1 MKAGATTVFRL
12 ERENSWIAHTPTDN
26 YFLVD
31 ERAKEVIEFLERSS
45 STEQAWENYQS
56 RALVAPRVTE
66 SRFHDIRHLITRGSP
81 KKITA
86 VTGLS
91 ARRIIFSK
99 SNTIQLSAAISI
111 LSPRQSLLPVSLS
124 FVVMALLALQHG
136 FSRPVAGG
144 LMQTVSTVILV
155 ACSLFVHELGHASA
169 LARAGGRPGA
179 ITFGLRFYVYPC
191 LATDVSN
198 AWMLAK
204 RERMLVNLGG
214 VYFQSIFSILLY
226 VASYLAPSYVA
237 TTIADAACICAALC
251 LFQLVPFPHSDGHW
265 VAKDL
270 GAHHLNS
277 ESRAGKL
284 LTLGTWLSFVW
295 IVQVAVTAIYN
306 FILRLLQFLDSGN
319 IPPDAMSIRTLYSAM
334 LVASLARSANFVIP
348 SLYRRT
354 AHLYRKFTGAEI

>member
-169 LARAGGRPGA
+169 LARAGGAPRCNHLWLA
-179 ITFGLRFYVYPC
+179 ILC
-191 LATDVSN
+191 LS
-198 AWMLAK
+198 L
-204 RERMLVNLGG
+204 LGDRCQQCMDAG
-214 VYFQSIFSILLY
+214 Q
-226 VASYLAPSYVA
+226 AR
-237 TTIADAACICAALC
+237 ADAGKSRRS
-251 LFQLVPFPHSDGHW
+251 LFPVNI
-265 VAKDL
+265 
-270 GAHHLNS
+270 LNIIVRS
-277 ESRAGKL
+277 F
-284 LTLGTWLSFVW
+284 LSG
-295 IVQVAVTAIYN
+295 
-306 FILRLLQFLDSGN
+306 S
-319 IPPDAMSIRTLYSAM
+319 
-334 LVASLARSANFVIP
+334 
-348 SLYRRT
+348 
-354 AHLYRKFTGAEI
+354 

>member
-1 MKAGATTVFRL
+1 MFRL

-26 YFLVD
+26 YFVVD
-31 ERAKEVIEFLERSS
+31 DRAKEVIEFLEHSS
-45 STEQAWENYQS
+45 STEQAWDNYQQ
-56 RALVAPRVTE
+56 RALVAPRVAE
-66 SRFHDIRHLITRGSP
+66 SRFHDICRLITRGSP
-81 KKITA
+81 KKSTG
-86 VTGLS
+86 VTRLS

-99 SNTIQLSAAISI
+99 SKTIQLSTAISI

-124 FVVMALLALQHG
+124 LVVMVLLALQHG
-136 FSRPVAGG
+136 FSRPVAGS
-144 LMQTVSTVILV
+144 LIQTVSTVALV

-204 RERMLVNLGG
+204 RERILVNLGG
-214 VYFQSIFSILLY
+214 VYFQSIFSILLFG
-226 VASYLAPSYVA
+226 ASCLAPSYVA
-237 TTIADAACICAALC
+237 ATITDAASICAALC

-270 GAHHLNS
+270 GTHHLNR
-277 ESRAGKL
+277 ESRVGKL

-295 IVQVAVTAIYN
+295 IVQVAVTAVYN
-306 FILRLLQFLDSGN
+306 FILRLLQFLENGN
-319 IPPDAMSIRTLYSAM
+319 IPPDAMSLRSLYSAM
-334 LVASLARSANFVIP
+334 LVVSLARSANFVIS
-348 SLYRRT
+348 SLCRKT
-354 AHLYRKFTGAEI
+354 AHLYRKFIGADI